1 MACSLF
7 ISYRRKTNEET
18 NYKGFVAHINDVLKY
33 RYNIHE
39 DDLFFDK
46 RSMGVG
52 DEFKQEI
59 EKNAIACK
67 ALILIINRD
76 WEAQFRE
83 KKEKNEDD
91 FVLTEILCALK
102 SSHKVIFFPVLVN
115 RKEVPKSEDLPEEL
129 KTHIDLF
136 KEFNVCDFSGD
147 FTKVDSFVSTEL
159 GKKIVE
165 KLPELCNPK
174 VNLRILEAH
183 ELKPE
188 DLLGERSKVEN
199 KYNEKLYYARDSV
212 DTKLIT
218 HFQET
223 SSPQVLIHGKSMAGK
238 TRCVYQF
245 LKYQL
250 KQLDHYEKH
259 KICIFKEN
267 SIDEFIKAFQTN
279 SLLRDTIVVI
289 DELYKCYLRIKD
301 KSGFRNAFSK
311 VCTNQIPLLTT
322 CTSEELKH
330 FEIQARNNEDAY
342 SNDLWYNIKGLKHI
356 SIKAIKSGEKEDK
369 ELADYYGLK
378 SKGDTIGER
387 IGVSHPWEVFDAEK
401 QDDLTLEVLEA
412 VERMGYIKR
421 GQFKVYDILSYL
433 NNKIQNKNI
442 NFRPSKFVN
451 LTNPESIT
459 FNARDLTISF
469 QILCDVG
476 IIYSPEYCSE
486 DTRILIDEEYT
497 ERKIKTIPFQK
508 IIDDICDFNF
518 SNKNIARLIGN
529 KNANRK
535 IIESLYKKRA
545 EDQEDLVWVQNAYA
559 RTTTSN
565 YSEIKSFYENLNFKH
580 NIVSL
585 RTIALKCDKE
595 SIECNTRSIEGLKF
609 VLIKSENVK
618 EEYLNEEEEWKP
630 RKIDIL
636 NNLLKTFTEEEIA
649 SNHPH
654 SDKDNIIDLRDYFD
668 FDYSTHK
675 TIIEHKES
683 EDEIREYYQSNDLSN
698 NFHITR
704 HIINNFRW
712 SLDDYEYFINMF
724 YEYPHDEDRTSDAI
738 HLFNLALKKV
748 PPNQISKFYEWGSLN
763 IGFDR
768 ISQNTYLTHIE
779 YPDFD
784 LLEELKSEEDLD
796 SMILLNTCIRK
807 SKNFKDALIFYNK
820 IRCPDDRSF
829 NFLAEKISSVKQYDE
844 VKKLMSNHLYVQ
856 HAYSL
861 STLIKKRVQANTTS
875 TDIYDELFNPEKSN
889 FLLNSVL
896 AGMLLHNARSYQEV
910 LFLLSEYE
918 KQKVVLESD
927 FYSNL
932 LGVQVKFKDEI
943 ESNLTSS
950 EIKKHTTKCFNKLK
964 TFKADNHLYKAVLGN
979 DFYKQHHS
987 RYFKAY
993 EKELIDNQ
1001 VFFDFVIV
1009 KNFVKSERGF
1019 TQILKKLEDF
1029 PEIQNKLNSSFLN
1042 MKEIISS
1049 EDDIEN
1055 VTKYCQERNW
1065 GYPQELLCNIILFKI
1080 KKKQKEFNLLDELKN
1095 LSEQGLFR
1103 HAGQFN
1109 HIIKNKKVIRN
1120 HKFEILQ
1127 SIFLDENYN
1136 SMIKPDPATYSEW
1149 ITSSPDYVK
1158 AKFAFDEMQKSGLK
1172 PNHIL
1177 YNNLL
1182 RKAPTWEDFKS
1193 IFEQLEQKILTNEE
1207 VDIDRKDLSYTFNAL
1222 KSVINSDKCD
1232 ELEKRQAIALIEE
1245 KKEQYNYQIDS
1256 AMVAQII
1263 KDWDLAKSI
1272 EYLKTYA
1279 SANIK
1284 NYNSL
1289 FVKCKTFSDVELL
1302 VSTIRTHMVV
1312 TANNETYYQLAE
1324 KIAGYKDD
1332 TVSGFNYIKHQFT
1345 FLDNWEIGI
1354 FKRDYKSWSQLLYL
1368 WLQQANNIQEAKQVF
1383 VFDPE
1388 WRIPKNKNFLPWE
1401 LDWFENTI
1409 NSISSAE
1416 DARLFY
1422 SRIENSWKVDFVKQL
1437 IKPNKINEYISE
1449 EPNKETLARSWQ
1461 WSCEDINEFRL
1472 IRSIFPDIVSS
1483 NCQGNPWYKRVI
1495 QSIHNLNDA
1504 NYFYEALDDDW
1515 KMDNQVVDILIQLG
1529 SIEDKKRFIKNKPDR
1544 NNLKESILHFSCNNL
1559 SDFKDIQKIIPD
1571 LVANKN
1577 TLWYK
1582 RVVSS
1587 INNLNDAN
1595 YFYDSLDDNWKKDL
1609 QVVHLMKQLDSIEEK
1624 KKFVANKPD
1633 RNNLSLS
1640 CLYHCSDINEFRALI
1655 EIFPGSYFP
1664 NFNAPWYGCILN
1676 SIANIEDARYFTKGL
1691 NAIDNIQVI
1700 QDAKAQLNT
1709 NDQHKLTKFCAK
1721 TKRDRSKQL
1730 ELVRSFNEFKSVTV
1744 KYPNWKVPS
1753 YHRAD
1758 WYKYTIQTI
1767 NNLNDAKYF
1776 FDHLDKKANH
1786 NHVTNIVCQ
1795 LQTQKEKEN
1804 FFKYIL
1810 KDYPRIKYNENRMR
1824 KILGD

>member
-1 MACSLF
+1 MACSVF
-7 ISYRRKTNEET
+7 ISYRSHLNKYLDAAFLDDLTKSLAESFGSQEIKWDVDLGGAKEWNPELKEWAQNCKFFIPIIHRGWQELWNHNEE
-18 NYKGFVAHINDVLKY
+18 
-33 RYNIHE
+33 E
-39 DDLFFDK
+39 DAVIRELQWTLERKECYIYPLLIDTKIPDDQTFP
-46 RSMGVG
+46 
-52 DEFKQEI
+52 
-59 EKNAIACK
+59 K
-67 ALILIINRD
+67 ALQGKFLERLKAN
-76 WEAQFRE
+76 QGVSYYTQSK
-83 KKEKNEDD
+83 KKEKENHG
-91 FVLTEILCALK
+91 FL
-102 SSHKVIFFPVLVN
+102 S
-115 RKEVPKSEDLPEEL
+115 R
-129 KTHIDLF
+129 
-136 KEFNVCDFSGD
+136 
-147 FTKVDSFVSTEL
+147 TEL
-159 GKKIVE
+159 YDKIAE
-165 KLPELCNPK
+165 TISNRTS
-174 VNLRILEAH
+174 LRRRYNDGIEHITTNQLNA
-183 ELKPE
+183 E

-199 KYNEKLYYARDSV
+199 KYNEKLYYARESV
-212 DTKLIT
+212 DTALIT

-250 KQLDHYEKH
+250 EHLGRYEKH
-259 KICIFKEN
+259 KICIFKEK
-267 SIDEFIKAFQTN
+267 SIDKFIKAFQTN
-279 SLLRDTIVVI
+279 SLLKDTIVVI
-289 DELYKCYLRIKD
+289 DELYKCYLGVED

-356 SIKAIKSGEKEDK
+356 SIKAIKSGKKEDK

-387 IGVSHPWEVFDAEK
+387 IGVSHPWEVFDAVK
-401 QDDLTLEVLEA
+401 QDDLTLKVLEA

-433 NNKIQNKNI
+433 NNKIQNKDI

-469 QILCDVG
+469 QILSDVG

-595 SIECNTRSIEGLKF
+595 SLECNKKSIEGLKF
-609 VLIKSENVK
+609 VLTKSENVK
-618 EEYLNEEEEWKP
+618 EEYLYEEEEWKP
-630 RKIDIL
+630 RKIHIL
-636 NNLLKTFTEEEIA
+636 NNLLTTFTEEEIA

-683 EDEIREYYQSNDLSN
+683 EDEIREYYRSNDLSN

-704 HIINNFRW
+704 FIIDEFRW

-896 AGMLLHNARSYQEV
+896 AAMLLQNARSYKEV
-910 LFLLSEYE
+910 LFLLSEFE

-1029 PEIQNKLNSSFLN
+1029 PEIQNKLNSRFLK

-1065 GYPQELLCNIILFKI
+1065 VYPNDLLCNILLFKI
-1080 KKKQKEFNLLDELKN
+1080 KKKRKEFNLLEELKN

-1103 HAGQFN
+1103 NAVQFN
-1109 HIIKNKKVIRN
+1109 HIIKNKKIIRN
-1120 HKFEILQ
+1120 NKFEILQ
-1127 SIFLDENYN
+1127 SIFLDKNYN
-1136 SMIKPDPATYSEW
+1136 SMIKPDPATYSAW

-1222 KSVINSDKCD
+1222 KSFINSDKCD
-1232 ELEKRQAIALIEE
+1232 ELEKRQAMALIEE

-1332 TVSGFNYIKHQFT
+1332 TDSNFNYIKDQFT
-1345 FLDNWEIGI
+1345 FLKTWEIKV
-1354 FKRDYKSWSQLLYL
+1354 FKREYKTWSQLLYL
-1368 WLQQANNIQEAKQVF
+1368 WIQQAKNIEQVKQIHAFDSKWKIPFHKEYKPYEQEWYRAV
-1383 VFDPE
+1383 
-1388 WRIPKNKNFLPWE
+1388 
-1401 LDWFENTI
+1401 
-1409 NSISSAE
+1409 ISSIQNAQQ
-1416 DARLFY
+1416 ARVFFDILNDGWKNY
-1422 SRIENSWKVDFVKQL
+1422 QQIEALDKQL
-1437 IKPNKINEYISE
+1437 FDAENEKKEFNEFIRESYPDFAFPHIDDCRTIIEIEWITQQFPKWSLPVDIKNRYRQKTWY
-1449 EPNKETLARSWQ
+1449 KETLKKIKNGSDAEILYGILRGQGLNNDYVIDIALHLSNIHERIEFLLNRKLPPEFKIYWIRRCQ
-1461 WSCEDINEFRL
+1461 TIEDFRA
-1472 IRSIFPDIVSS
+1472 FHETYVDFKIV
-1483 NCQGNPWYKRVI
+1483 NAYKQDWYK
-1495 QSIHNLNDA
+1495 N
-1504 NYFYEALDDDW
+1504 
-1515 KMDNQVVDILIQLG
+1515 
-1529 SIEDKKRFIKNKPDR
+1529 
-1544 NNLKESILHFSCNNL
+1544 
-1559 SDFKDIQKIIPD
+1559 
-1571 LVANKN
+1571 
-1577 TLWYK
+1577 
-1582 RVVSS
+1582 
-1587 INNLNDAN
+1587 
-1595 YFYDSLDDNWKKDL
+1595 
-1609 QVVHLMKQLDSIEEK
+1609 
-1624 KKFVANKPD
+1624 
-1633 RNNLSLS
+1633 
-1640 CLYHCSDINEFRALI
+1640 
-1655 EIFPGSYFP
+1655 
-1664 NFNAPWYGCILN
+1664 ILN
-1676 SIANIEDARYFTKGL
+1676 SISNLEE
-1691 NAIDNIQVI
+1691 
-1700 QDAKAQLNT
+1700 AKLFFEN
-1709 NDQHKLTKFCAK
+1709 LEV
-1721 TKRDRSKQL
+1721 KRFLQA
-1730 ELVRSFNEFKSVTV
+1730 KSVAV
-1744 KYPNWKVPS
+1744 KLKNS
-1753 YHRAD
+1753 IEQTEFL
-1758 WYKYTIQTI
+1758 KYVQERYGIYAYV
-1767 NNLNDAKYF
+1767 NNTSNS
-1776 FDHLDKKANH
+1776 
-1786 NHVTNIVCQ
+1786 
-1795 LQTQKEKEN
+1795 
-1804 FFKYIL
+1804 
-1810 KDYPRIKYNENRMR
+1810 
-1824 KILGD
+1824 